1 VTVWAVFVGILLSTS
16 ATLAQHLDLLGEPKD
31 WTASVDRGGTKMS
44 VRKVDGNLLVEIE
57 SDGGDE
63 DFPKI
68 RRIFPKL
75 QDWRLYQRIYA
86 KVRVTCDDPTV
97 QFKNLAFVFYDEQ
110 TRLPDYPGNPMKQQV
125 IHQTVPV
132 GRWVVIAKWL
142 TGINRA
148 TIRQFDL
155 YLYETPPAKPHK
167 FRWEVSLLVLEA
179 FGGETVIFD
188 GLPFARKQIKGAV
201 GKAVWKVSTDDGLQL
216 VIGSYGDAFQV
227 SAGGKILGRAR
238 REVPTGLMVRD
249 VTEVDKP
256 PTMVGGEVKQV
267 GKEIQQKAKLKELG
281 LEVFATYKSVGGY
294 IEISGKVA
302 DLKGE
307 DRAVTVYFALPV
319 IKGEW
324 QWWDSMA
331 VARTE
336 PDESG
341 ELHYYETGVQYGLNG
356 THSKYPLGVL
366 TLPEQGGLTLA
377 VRMDEPVVHRIAYN
391 PQLSLFYIAL
401 DFGLVRERRVD
412 GSPLWEAPFR
422 ILLYRCDPIWGFRS
436 ALQRYYDFFPQF
448 FVKRVKREG
457 GWYVWG
463 NMAET
468 KGAIDAGFAFHW
480 GPRDY
485 AAVKWD
491 NENGVYALFYIEPQ
505 TYQQSHQDFEQAPT
519 VDEVVGRLKKL
530 ADGDQK
536 ELSAVAATT
545 YRVYPLA
552 HTDEDVQKRIQETA
566 QVVLQS
572 LNHNAFG
579 QPYCSVGRYD
589 WMQKRWGA
597 ILSCN
602 LAPALPRGKGWF
614 NIYRVIIPAL
624 EGMEKQG
631 ARYDGLALDS
641 LGGYGEA
648 SRVNYRREHFRY
660 SRFPLSFSAHDHQP
674 VQVAFF
680 TTVEWLQELSRIFHP
695 KGMVFMAN
703 CSWNTTP
710 GWLTFA
716 APYIDIF
723 GAEHPFFADPDFIR
737 AIAYRKPCT
746 DLPYTPRPEW
756 EVAWHLLHGIFPGH
770 GNDLQI
776 LRKYSGLL
784 QRLAKAGWEPITG
797 ARASPK
803 EVRLE
808 RFGQGS
814 EIYLVSHNPKES
826 GVVATIELEL
836 KTLGLTKFS
845 VSSLLGERP
854 VHQSKTR
861 MQLYLP
867 AKGTSVL
874 VIQKGR

>member
-1 VTVWAVFVGILLSTS
+1 
-16 ATLAQHLDLLGEPKD
+16 
-31 WTASVDRGGTKMS
+31 
-44 VRKVDGNLLVEIE
+44 
-57 SDGGDE
+57 
-63 DFPKI
+63 
-68 RRIFPKL
+68 
-75 QDWRLYQRIYA
+75 
-86 KVRVTCDDPTV
+86 
-97 QFKNLAFVFYDEQ
+97 
-110 TRLPDYPGNPMKQQV
+110 
-125 IHQTVPV
+125 
-132 GRWVVIAKWL
+132 
-142 TGINRA
+142 
-148 TIRQFDL
+148 
-155 YLYETPPAKPHK
+155 
-167 FRWEVSLLVLEA
+167 
-179 FGGETVIFD
+179 
-188 GLPFARKQIKGAV
+188 
-201 GKAVWKVSTDDGLQL
+201 
-216 VIGSYGDAFQV
+216 
-227 SAGGKILGRAR
+227 
-238 REVPTGLMVRD
+238 
-249 VTEVDKP
+249 
-256 PTMVGGEVKQV
+256 
-267 GKEIQQKAKLKELG
+267 
-281 LEVFATYKSVGGY
+281 
-294 IEISGKVA
+294 
-302 DLKGE
+302 
-307 DRAVTVYFALPV
+307 
-319 IKGEW
+319 
-324 QWWDSMA
+324 
-331 VARTE
+331 
-336 PDESG
+336 
-341 ELHYYETGVQYGLNG
+341 
-356 THSKYPLGVL
+356 
-366 TLPEQGGLTLA
+366 
-377 VRMDEPVVHRIAYN
+377 
-391 PQLSLFYIAL
+391 
-401 DFGLVRERRVD
+401 
-412 GSPLWEAPFR
+412 
-422 ILLYRCDPIWGFRS
+422 
-436 ALQRYYDFFPQF
+436 
-448 FVKRVKREG
+448 
-457 GWYVWG
+457 
-463 NMAET
+463 
-468 KGAIDAGFAFHW
+468 
-480 GPRDY
+480 
-485 AAVKWD
+485 
-491 NENGVYALFYIEPQ
+491 
-505 TYQQSHQDFEQAPT
+505 
-519 VDEVVGRLKKL
+519 
-530 ADGDQK
+530 
-536 ELSAVAATT
+536 VAATT

-703 CSWNTTP
+703 CSWGTTP

-814 EIYLVSHNPKES
+814 EIYLVAHNPKES

-861 MQLYLP
+861 LQLSLP